1 MITRAHVMPYLN
13 QHVVV
18 RTHDGQIH
26 HGILHSVTNDGIY
39 VRPMRGNVGMANAE
53 GALEQPQLLL
63 DLPQD
68 SGEMTEAWFPFL
80 FFPWWGI
87 GGFWPGFWW

>member
-18 RTHDGQIH
+18 RTTDGAIH

-39 VRPMRGNVGMANAE
+39 MRRLGGNIRAVSGQ
-53 GALEQPQLLL
+53 GEQAGSVELLV
-63 DLPQD
+63 DLPESDGVEQ
-68 SGEMTEAWFPFL
+68 TWFPF
-80 FFPWWGI
+80 FFLPWLAI
-87 GGFWPGFWW
+87 GAFWPWFWW